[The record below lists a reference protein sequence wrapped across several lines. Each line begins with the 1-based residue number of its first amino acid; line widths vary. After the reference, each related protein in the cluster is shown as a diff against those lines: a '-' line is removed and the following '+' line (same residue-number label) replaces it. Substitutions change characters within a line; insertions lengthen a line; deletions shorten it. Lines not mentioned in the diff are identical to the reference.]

1 MEPNL
6 KTKHLEYLK
15 SYIVTPQRNF
25 SLNCSW
31 VWYENDLATHN
42 TPPHP
47 TNPPNPHLTTQEK

>member
-15 SYIVTPQRNF
+15 SYIVTPRLNF

-31 VWYENDLATHN
+31 VLYENDLATHN
-42 TPPHP
+42 TPPH
-47 TNPPNPHLTTQEK
+47 LTTQEK